1 MSWSWCVCWL
11 EAGGGRR
18 SPDAEV
24 LQVKYQLV
32 EPPVKRIVRRNSSRA
47 LSWSGVEEERR
58 ADWS

>member
-1 MSWSWCVCWL
+1 VCWL

-32 EPPVKRIVRRNSSRA
+32 EPPVRRIVRRNSSRA